1 MVKIIDICSSRF
13 VTGNEIIAK
22 LFADDVEEVT
32 SDMQIVNL
40 PRGKVLASGSEVL
53 VADGSKFSLKSNGK
67 WEPHTK

>member
-1 MVKIIDICSSRF
+1 MVKIIDICNGQF

-22 LFADDVEEVT
+22 LFADDVDDVT

-53 VADGSKFSLKSNGK
+53 VADGSKFSLKSNGE

>member
-1 MVKIIDICSSRF
+1 MVKIINICGSRF

-32 SDMQIVNL
+32 SDMQVVNL
-40 PRGKVLASGSEVL
+40 PRGKVLASGSELL
-53 VADGSKFSLKSNGK
+53 VADGSKFSLKSNGE